1 MDQIL
6 VYILMKPIFTRWG
19 QKKRDKGKLKEHR
32 CGAGLELFDAK
43 SLGSFIEE
51 ACPPLLCWKGGH
63 GDEHG
68 VVARSS
74 AIMGR
79 LPRSSV
85 RGTWVPYFP
94 GSGVGPKL
102 DDPRHVHAVF
112 SLEEDS
118 SC

>member
-1 MDQIL
+1 M
-6 VYILMKPIFTRWG
+6 VTVAPNVTTG
-19 QKKRDKGKLKEHR
+19 TCKKRDKGKLKEHR
-32 CGAGLELFDAK
+32 CEPWIFYRRGLPPHSFAGK
-43 SLGSFIEE
+43 VVMGV
-51 ACPPLLCWKGGH
+51 H